1 MEKKDS
7 ITPEVAL
14 RRLSN
19 TCARRE
25 ICEQDALKKLYQWK
39 IAEEEQAK
47 IMSQLVQ
54 YGFIDN
60 ERYARA
66 YAEDKLK
73 YNRWGTRKVEMMLR
87 SKGID
92 DTIITA
98 AINEVVDEDTQE
110 DTLRQL
116 LEEKARAL
124 RNEADPYKKKQKLLR
139 FAISRGFDYSD
150 ALDIIEDISFLP

>member
-1 MEKKDS
+1 MMQ
-7 ITPEVAL
+7 PEVAL
-14 RRLSN
+14 KRLSS

-25 ICEQDALKKLYQWK
+25 ICEQDALKKLYQWQVS
-39 IAEEEQAK
+39 EEEQAK
-47 IMSQLVQ
+47 IMAQLIQ

-66 YAEDKLK
+66 YVEDKLK
-73 YNRWGTRKVEMMLR
+73 YNRWGARKVEMMLR

-92 DTIITA
+92 DDIITA
-98 AINEVVDEDTQE
+98 AIEEVSDDDDQM
-110 DTLRQL
+110 DTLRKL
-116 LEEKARAL
+116 LEEKARSL

-150 ALDIIEDISFLP
+150 AMDALEDLDDEE